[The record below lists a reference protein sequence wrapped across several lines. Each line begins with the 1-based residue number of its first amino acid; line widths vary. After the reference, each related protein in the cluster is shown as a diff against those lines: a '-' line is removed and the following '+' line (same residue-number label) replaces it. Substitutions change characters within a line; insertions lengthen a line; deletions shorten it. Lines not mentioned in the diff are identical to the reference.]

1 MQNVISSFL
10 FSFVYQ
16 FNITVL
22 NLLNQNGVRE
32 ERLSTTDD
40 NREKEHIIIIFWAQ
54 LATGFY
60 QRMSNLPLAYSAYPA
75 YA

>member
-1 MQNVISSFL
+1 MSSPPFSSPL
-10 FSFVYQ
+10 FTSS

-32 ERLSTTDD
+32 ELLSTTDE
-40 NREKEHIIIIFWAQ
+40 NREKEHIIYFELSWPPV
-54 LATGFY
+54 FY